1 MLEPARFI
9 ETLPARSVTADGP
22 LYKVNLGKKLHRY
35 PAGKGQTA
43 GTDPN
48 DPAGKGQ
55 TAGTDPNEDLPQRC
69 RHPGKNP

>member
-48 DPAGKGQ
+48 
-55 TAGTDPNEDLPQRC
+55 EDLPQRC